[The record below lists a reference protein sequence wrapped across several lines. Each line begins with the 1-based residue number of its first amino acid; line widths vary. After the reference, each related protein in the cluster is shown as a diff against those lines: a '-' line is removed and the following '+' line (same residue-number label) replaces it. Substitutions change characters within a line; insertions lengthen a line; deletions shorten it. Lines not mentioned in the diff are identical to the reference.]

1 MSKGKRIDENGDGG
15 IPGMDDSALASAISN
30 GEDLA
35 PFIRAAFEIG
45 KPEALIHQLK
55 SFVKKK
61 EVEIEDL
68 CKLHYSEFIR
78 AVDELRYVLVDA
90 EELKSGLAE
99 ENKQLQEVGDSL
111 LRMLDALIQSHGTKR
126 NLMQAIDS
134 LKTCTVVVDLCLRAN
149 EHIMNDNYYPALK
162 VLDILE
168 RDYMPVLPARAL
180 RQVLERQIPVSRA
193 HVERKVNKEFNDWLV
208 HIRSAS
214 REIGQLS
221 IGQAS
226 SARQREEE
234 IRGRQRRAEE
244 QSRSGSK
251 ELVYFLETEDVDDD
265 DSQLKFDLT
274 PVYRAYHINTCLGMQ
289 DQFKEHYFKNRQLQL
304 KSDLEISTTQ
314 SFLESHQSYFAQLA
328 GFFIVE
334 DRVLRSAGGLMTSA
348 RTEQL
353 WELAISRVSVVME
366 DQFSRMQDAS
376 YLLLVKD
383 YVSLLGATLRRHGY
397 QVGPL
402 MEVLD
407 KMRDKYHE
415 LLIADRRNRIND
427 VLANDKYEK
436 MMMRK
441 EYEYNMNVLSFH
453 LQTMDVMPAFPYIAP
468 FSATVPECCR
478 IVRSFIEDSVSF
490 LAYGGHIDYYDLVKM
505 YLDKFLVTVLNEAL
519 LRLVRNPTLG
529 VSHAMQIAAN
539 MTVLETACSYFAQ
552 HAAKLCGIPTRLV
565 EGPHGALSAQTT
577 LRNSQAVAHDTM
589 IKLVKT
595 KADEFMSLTMNIN
608 WTPDEQPQVPN
619 DYLDE
624 VNVYLQTIA
633 ETSQEILPPAAFYKL
648 ISGVLE
654 HIATRIMETLLSEDV
669 KKFNLYAMMGLDIDL
684 KMLENFADE
693 KFQTVVYERVP
704 GAQPLKAFLAE
715 VRQIVNLFLATQPDL
730 YLNPVIRERN
740 YNVLDPRE
748 IIIIGEKFRDLPEK
762 MFGAGRG
769 GKVVAKKKLI
779 DALIKR
785 LKSEV

>member
-1 MSKGKRIDENGDGG
+1 
-15 IPGMDDSALASAISN
+15 
-30 GEDLA
+30 
-35 PFIRAAFEIG
+35 
-45 KPEALIHQLK
+45 
-55 SFVKKK
+55 
-61 EVEIEDL
+61 
-68 CKLHYSEFIR
+68 
-78 AVDELRYVLVDA
+78 
-90 EELKSGLAE
+90 
-99 ENKQLQEVGDSL
+99 
-111 LRMLDALIQSHGTKR
+111 
-126 NLMQAIDS
+126 
-134 LKTCTVVVDLCLRAN
+134 
-149 EHIMNDNYYPALK
+149 
-162 VLDILE
+162 
-168 RDYMPVLPARAL
+168 
-180 RQVLERQIPVSRA
+180 
-193 HVERKVNKEFNDWLV
+193 
-208 HIRSAS
+208 
-214 REIGQLS
+214 
-221 IGQAS
+221 
-226 SARQREEE
+226 
-234 IRGRQRRAEE
+234 
-244 QSRSGSK
+244 
-251 ELVYFLETEDVDDD
+251 
-265 DSQLKFDLT
+265 
-274 PVYRAYHINTCLGMQ
+274 
-289 DQFKEHYFKNRQLQL
+289 
-304 KSDLEISTTQ
+304 
-314 SFLESHQSYFAQLA
+314 
-328 GFFIVE
+328 
-334 DRVLRSAGGLMTSA
+334 
-348 RTEQL
+348 
-353 WELAISRVSVVME
+353 
-366 DQFSRMQDAS
+366 
-376 YLLLVKD
+376 
-383 YVSLLGATLRRHGY
+383 
-397 QVGPL
+397 

-415 LLIADRRNRIND
+415 LLIADRRHRIND

-539 MTVLETACSYFAQ
+539 MTVLETACSYFAH

-684 KMLENFADE
+684 KVLENFADE

-769 GKVVAKKKLI
+769 AKVVAKKKLI